1 VGITVFHFYQLA
13 GCSGCYVKYV
23 KFLYVSEKNHKKRIG
38 VALLQE
44 LCRIAKEKHC
54 LKIEWKCISSN
65 TLAKEF
71 YYLMNPTESE
81 IMDLFTLNEL
91 HFL

>member
-1 VGITVFHFYQLA
+1 MGITVFHFYQLA

-38 VALLQE
+38 VALMQE
-44 LCRIAKEKHC
+44 LCRIAKKHC

-71 YYLMNPTESE
+71 YCKLNPTESE